1 LSKITAL
8 RGSACASWIVCVFA
22 VISLAAL
29 VFAPAL
35 HHGRTSTN
43 SESSLASQKV
53 AVTPAVRGRIQAS
66 YAALPLAFEQNQG
79 QTDAQVKYVARG
91 RGYTLFLTANDA
103 VFSLHS
109 SSNAGDPSTVSRRA
123 ASDSYAS
130 DAKKRSGKHDT
141 QQDSSALVRMQ
152 LVGANSHA
160 EVAASNQ
167 LPGAANYLLGN
178 DPGKW
183 RRNVPRYERVSYQ
196 DVYPGVNM
204 AFHGAQQQ
212 LEFDFLVAPRANPEP
227 IVFHFTGA
235 QGMKTDDSGNLV
247 VSSSAGDVLVHKPVA
262 YQEQSGTRQTVD
274 ARFVLKSNSQVA
286 FELGNYDRSRELVID
301 PSVSYAYST
310 YLGGSGE
317 DDGFGIAFDSS
328 GNAYVTGET
337 MSTDFPRVGGV
348 PPNTSAGGSF
358 DVFVTKIAANGSSLV
373 YSTYVG
379 GASGAGKGDDSG
391 NAIAVDA
398 SGDAFV
404 AGGTESTNFPT
415 TAGSFQPA
423 IVSGAIGNAFTF
435 ELNPAGSALTY
446 STYLGGSISDVA
458 LGVAVDSAGDVYA
471 AGKTSS
477 PDFPLSTNPLQKSAA
492 GGFVSKLK
500 PSGAGASDLVF
511 STYLGGGSQDFA
523 SAIALDSSGNTYV
536 TGQTESS
543 TFPTTTGAFQ
553 TTFGAGITDAFV
565 TAIKA
570 DGSAYIYSSYLG
582 GSGSDIGNGIAVDSS
597 ANAYIAGE
605 TSGSFPLKSPSQPT
619 FGGGA
624 FDAFVTKVNPS
635 GSALVYSTY
644 LGGDQTDVGASIA
657 VDGGGNAYVTGQT
670 NSSNF
675 PTAGT
680 PTQPAFGGGTS
691 DAFVSEI
698 NSGGSALVFS
708 TYLGGTGDEDT
719 TGSFGSIAADSA
731 GATIYVTGNTTSTAG
746 FPIVPNPG
754 AFQTTYGGGN
764 ADAYVVKYAQPAFTI
779 AATTPAAVS
788 PGSSAKSTVTL
799 TAYNGYNSP
808 VNLTCT
814 VIGTGS
820 PLPACSVASSFSV
833 NPVTPTPSGAATTLT
848 VTTTGSGA
856 SALRPRRIFYAMWL
870 PIASLSLIGMGF
882 TNSRSRRKKVWGFLL
897 IALVTAGLLFLL
909 ACGGGGGG
917 GTSCAAAP
925 SAPTGL
931 AASSTTSTGTTLNWT
946 AAAVG
951 ANCGITGYSV
961 YENGISIG
969 TPSTTTFG
977 VTGLTPSTTYSFT
990 VAASDSIGLSA
1001 QSAALSVTTA
1011 AIGATSA
1018 GAYTVTIT
1026 GTGTDAAKTT
1036 QTAQFTLTVN

>member
-1 LSKITAL
+1 LSKTTAL
-8 RGSACASWIVCVFA
+8 RGSACASWIFCVFA
-22 VISLAAL
+22 VLSLAML

-35 HHGRTSTN
+35 HRGRTN
-43 SESSLASQKV
+43 SESSLASQSV
-53 AVTPAVRGRIQAS
+53 AVPPAVRGRIQAS
-66 YAALPLAFEQNQG
+66 YVALPLAFEQNQG

-109 SSNAGDPSTVSRRA
+109 SSNSGDRSTVSRSA
-123 ASDSYAS
+123 ASDSYVSGA
-130 DAKKRSGKHDT
+130 KRSGKHDT
-141 QQDSSALVRMQ
+141 QQDSSAVVRMQ
-152 LVGANSHA
+152 LLGANSRA
-160 EVAASNQ
+160 KVAASNEFS
-167 LPGAANYLLGN
+167 GTANYFLGN

-212 LEFDFLVAPRANPEP
+212 VEFDFLVAPRANPEP

-262 YQEQSGTRQTVD
+262 YQEQSGARQSVD
-274 ARFVLKSNSQVA
+274 ARFVLKANNQVA
-286 FELGNYDRSRELVID
+286 FELGNYDRNRELVID

-358 DVFVTKIAANGSSLV
+358 DVFVAKIAANGSSLV

-379 GASGAGKGDDSG
+379 GASGVGKGDDSG

-404 AGGTESTNFPT
+404 AGGTESKDFPT

-423 IVSGAIGNAFTF
+423 IVSGAIGNAFVF
-435 ELNPAGSALTY
+435 ELNPAGNALAY

-458 LGVAVDSAGDVYA
+458 LGVAVDSTGDVYA

-500 PSGAGASDLVF
+500 PAGAGASDLVF

-523 SAIALDSSGNTYV
+523 SAIALDASGNTYV

-543 TFPTTTGAFQ
+543 TFPTTSGAFQ
-553 TTFGAGITDAFV
+553 TTFGGGITDAFV
-565 TAIKA
+565 TAIKT

-582 GSGSDIGNGIAVDSS
+582 GSSSDIGNGIAVDAS

-624 FDAFVTKVNPS
+624 FDVFVTKVNPS

-644 LGGDQTDVGASIA
+644 LGGSQTDVGASIA

-670 NSSNF
+670 NSPNF

-680 PTQPAFGGGTS
+680 PTQPTFGGGTS

-719 TGSFGSIAADSA
+719 TGSFGSIAADNA
-731 GATIYVTGNTTSTAG
+731 GATIYVTGNTTSNTD
-746 FPIVPNPG
+746 FPISPKPG

-764 ADAYVVKYAQPAFTI
+764 ADAYVVKYTQPTFTI
-779 AATTPAAVS
+779 AATAPAAVS
-788 PGSSAKSTVTL
+788 PGSSATSTVTL
-799 TAYNGYNSP
+799 TALNGYNSP
-808 VNLTCT
+808 VNLSCSVT
-814 VIGTGS
+814 GSGS

-833 NPVTPTPSGAATTLT
+833 DPVTPTPSGAATTLT

-856 SALRPRRIFYAMWL
+856 SILRPRKIFYAMWM
-870 PIASLSLIGMGF
+870 PIAGLSLIGMGF
-882 TNSRSRRKKVWGFLL
+882 TNSRTPRKKSLGFLL
-897 IALVTAGLLFLL
+897 IAMLIAGLLFLP
-909 ACGGGGGG
+909 ACGGGGGGG
-917 GTSCAAAP
+917 GTSCAAVP

-946 AAAVG
+946 AATVG
-951 ANCGITGYSV
+951 ANCSVTGYTV
-961 YENGISIG
+961 YQNGTSIG
-969 TPSTTTFG
+969 TPSTTSLG

-990 VAASDSIGLSA
+990 VAASDPVGLSGK
-1001 QSAALSVTTA
+1001 SAALSVTTA
-1011 AIGATSA
+1011 SGATSA